1 MQHVEGNTKT
11 IAKGSHITMSIKE
24 AGEELSDY
32 LSLVSSE
39 QNKEAFTKL
48 FQFFA
53 PKIKR
58 FGIKQHK
65 DVGQANE
72 LVQET
77 MTNVWKKA
85 HLYDQSKGAATT
97 WVYSVMRNASFD
109 LLRKNKGHMVQDIG
123 DDIWSLEQAAQ
134 ENETSSLSPLADH
147 LMTKQLKKVVND
159 LPEAQRVIL
168 EAVYF
173 QEVSQEQLSKQLG
186 IPIGTIKS
194 RLRLALEKI
203 RQKMGDQDHD

>member
-1 MQHVEGNTKT
+1 MQYREGITRP
-11 IAKGSHITMSIKE
+11 IAGGAHITMPIKE
-24 AGEELSDY
+24 SGEELCY
-32 LSLVSSE
+32 CLSLVSTT
-39 QNKEAFTKL
+39 QDKAAFTKL
-48 FQFFA
+48 FHFFA

-58 FGIKQHK
+58 FGIKQHR
-65 DVGQANE
+65 DESQANE

-109 LLRKNKGHMVQDIG
+109 LMRKNKGHIVQNIG
-123 DDIWSLEQAAQ
+123 DDIWPLEQAAQ
-134 ENETSSLSPLADH
+134 EESSSLSPLADH
-147 LMTKQLKKVVND
+147 LMSKQLRKVVD
-159 LPEAQRVIL
+159 SLPEAQRVVL

-173 QEVSQEQLSKQLG
+173 QELSQEQLSKQLG

-203 RQKMGDQDHD
+203 RQKMGEQDND